1 MTQLTEARP
10 GAPAEPAPAA
20 RARRGRGVPPAA
32 VGLPLLGLVI
42 AVAAW
47 WLVTSVLHL
56 VHPVALPPPQAV
68 ARSLVATTDVLLP
81 ALGITTWM
89 TLSGFLLSSVVGVL
103 IGMALAASRRVERM
117 FAPLLVAVN
126 AVPKIAFGPLL
137 VVAVGFGQKPI
148 LTMVFLLCFFPIVL
162 STATGL
168 TTTPADLAE
177 LGRSL
182 NASWWQ
188 AFRKVRLPAALPQI
202 FVGLKVAMPLAAIG
216 AVIGEF
222 YSDRPGLGYQI
233 LQYNGVGDTATAW
246 AAIMLVAL
254 MSIVLYAALSA
265 IERFALPWVRATTS
279 AR

>member
-1 MTQLTEARP
+1 MTEARP
-10 GAPAEPAPAA
+10 GAPAEPPPAA
-20 RARRGRGVPPAA
+20 AVRRRRAVPPAT

-47 WLVTSVLHL
+47 WLVTSGLHL

-68 ARSLVATTDVLLP
+68 ARSLAATTDVLLP

-89 TLSGFLLSSVVGVL
+89 TVAGFLLSSAVGVL
-103 IGMALAASRRVERM
+103 IGMALAASSRVERM

-188 AFRKVRLPAALPQI
+188 SFRKVRLPAALPQI

-246 AAIMLVAL
+246 AAILLVAL

>member
-10 GAPAEPAPAA
+10 GAPAEPA

-32 VGLPLLGLVI
+32 VGLPVLGLVI

-68 ARSLVATTDVLLP
+68 ARSLAATTDVLLP

-188 AFRKVRLPAALPQI
+188 SFRKVRLPAALPQI

>member
-1 MTQLTEARP
+1 M
-10 GAPAEPAPAA
+10 
-20 RARRGRGVPPAA
+20 
-32 VGLPLLGLVI
+32 LGLVI

-68 ARSLVATTDVLLP
+68 ARSLAATTDVLLP

-188 AFRKVRLPAALPQI
+188 SFRKVRLPAALPQI